1 MRQRTTSRH
10 NLETLPDGVNQLQ
23 QNEKPSQLNRMPL
36 KCFIHP
42 TQELKLYCTTCDQVC
57 VRFSFLYSMKPFR
70 ETIFQVACHNCT
82 ILLHKCHK
90 YAPIFKASKYSLKC
104 VKESLERNR
113 KFCEYVGDSI
123 SKLTISVKKIDQ
135 RADVIQVMIE
145 YIEEDIKMEIY
156 KKKKFF
162 RRMRLSNF

>member
-10 NLETLPDGVNQLQ
+10 YVEKLPDIVNQLQ
-23 QNEKPSQLNRMPL
+23 QNEKPSQLNRIPL

-57 VRFSFLYSMKPFR
+57 VRFSFCIESFR
-70 ETIFQVACHNCT
+70 DTIFQVACHNCT

-90 YAPIFKASKYSLKC
+90 YAPIFKASKHSLKL
-104 VKESLERNR
+104 VKDSLERNR

-123 SKLTISVKKIDQ
+123 SKLTVSVKKIDQ
-135 RADVIQVMIE
+135 RADLIQVN
-145 YIEEDIKMEIY
+145 YNSK
-156 KKKKFF
+156 
-162 RRMRLSNF
+162 NA